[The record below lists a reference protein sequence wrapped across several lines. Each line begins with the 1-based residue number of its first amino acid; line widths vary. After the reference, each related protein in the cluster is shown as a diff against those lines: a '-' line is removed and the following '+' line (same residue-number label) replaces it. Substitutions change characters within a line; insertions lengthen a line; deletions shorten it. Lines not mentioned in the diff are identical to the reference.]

1 MAVTMPTRSSKP
13 VEDAD
18 GSIVASWERRV
29 RWRSIP
35 GSMYRALAF
44 TARSSPRTVMVSLG
58 LSTIQAAAYATLY
71 VILGSVV
78 PLLSGLTSA
87 DQLLS
92 NPASG
97 LLVAGG
103 ALLVLLATAASVGDY
118 VQWKL
123 QQEVFV
129 HTDMA
134 TLKAAVNVPLEQY
147 EDPRFYELLQRCTNS
162 VGQISA
168 AAPRIVQVVGDLAA
182 ILAITLTLATQSAW
196 ILPIAAAAALPALIT
211 QLLSARRWYRVE
223 AENAWPARLR
233 YYLSNASQRKSA
245 AAEIR
250 SLQLGDTFEAWSLS
264 AWHEMYRAMRK
275 ARSKRAQLQL
285 VASTLGGLI
294 MVGGAGLAAAS
305 ATGGSALAA
314 MVTIVLGLAQLKA
327 MFGQM
332 FGRMSAVADVSLY
345 LGDVETLEGLAGQ
358 ISRPRLEPSPSAPSS
373 ALSSIELKNASYCYP
388 GSSRRAVSDITLTL
402 RSGELIAVVGHNGS
416 GKTTLAKMI
425 AGMLPATAGT
435 ITWNGHDYADVQ
447 ETVRDGV
454 TIQYQEPTRWC
465 FTVRENVWLGDTN
478 QAVGSAR
485 IPESLRDAGAE
496 SLVRSLDDGMDT
508 RLGKE
513 LGPGSDLSGGQ
524 WQRLA
529 VARCFFR
536 DSQVVILD
544 EPTSSFDANA
554 EAEFLT
560 SMRRLLGGRAGLLIT
575 HRFSS
580 LRRVDAIYVLD
591 DGKLVEQGT
600 HDELVSLNG
609 IYAELY
615 RQQIKNLLDDDEDA
629 TSVRL
634 G

>member
-29 RWRSIP
+29 RWRSVP
-35 GSMYRALAF
+35 GSLYRALVF
-44 TARSSPRTVMVSLG
+44 TARSSPRTVIVSLG

-71 VILGSVV
+71 VILSSVV

-87 DQLLS
+87 GQLLS
-92 NPASG
+92 NPVSG
-97 LLVAGG
+97 LLAAGG
-103 ALLVLLATAASVGDY
+103 ALLVLLAAAASIGDY

-123 QQEVFV
+123 QQEVFI

-134 TLKAAVNVPLEQY
+134 TLKAAVDVPLEQY
-147 EDPRFYELLQRCTNS
+147 EDPRFYELMQRCTNS

-168 AAPRIVQVVGDLAA
+168 AAPRIVQVVGDIAA

-250 SLQLGDTFEAWSLS
+250 SLQLGGTFEAWSVS
-264 AWHEMYRAMRK
+264 AWDEMYRAMQK
-275 ARSKRAQLQL
+275 ARKKRAQLQL

-305 ATGGSALAA
+305 ATSGSALAA

-345 LGDVETLEGLAGQ
+345 LGDVETLEGLARQ
-358 ISRPRLEPSPSAPSS
+358 INTRTRLALSRSAPSRT
-373 ALSSIELKNASYCYP
+373 LSSIELKNASYCYP

-465 FTVRENVWLGDTN
+465 FTVRENVWLGDTT
-478 QAVGSAR
+478 QAAGSAR
-485 IPESLRDAGAE
+485 IGESLRDAGAE

-560 SMRRLLGGRAGLLIT
+560 SMRRLLKGRAGLLIT

-600 HDELVSLNG
+600 HDELVNLNG

-615 RQQIKNLLDDDEDA
+615 RQQIKNLLEDDDA
-629 TSVRL
+629 TSARC

>member
-35 GSMYRALAF
+35 GSMHRALVF
-44 TARSSPRTVMVSLG
+44 TARSAPRTVLVSLC

-78 PLLSGLTSA
+78 PLLSGLPSA
-87 DQLLS
+87 GQLL
-92 NPASG
+92 ASPTIG

-103 ALLVLLATAASVGDY
+103 ALLVLLAATASAGDY

-123 QQEVFV
+123 QQEVFI

-168 AAPRIVQVVGDLAA
+168 AAPRIVQVVGDFAA

-196 ILPIAAAAALPALIT
+196 ILPIAAAAAVPALIT

-264 AWHEMYRAMRK
+264 SWNEMYRAMRG
-275 ARSKRAQLQL
+275 ARKKRAQLQL

-294 MVGGAGLAAAS
+294 MVAGAGLAAAS
-305 ATGGSALAA
+305 ATGGSTLAA
-314 MVTIVLGLAQLKA
+314 VVTIVLGLAQLKA
-327 MFGQM
+327 VFGQM

-345 LGDVETLEGLAGQ
+345 LGDVETLEGLSRQ
-358 ISRPRLEPSPSAPSS
+358 ISTRPTLTPPRPAPSS
-373 ALSSIELKNASYCYP
+373 TFSSIELKNASYRYP
-388 GSSRRAVSDITLTL
+388 GSSRRAVSDVTLTL
-402 RSGELIAVVGHNGS
+402 RSGELIAVVGYNGS
-416 GKTTLAKMI
+416 GKTTLAKLI
-425 AGMLPATAGT
+425 AGMLPVTEGT
-435 ITWNGHDYADVQ
+435 ITWDGQDYDDVQ
-447 ETVRDGV
+447 DVVRDGV

-465 FTVRENVWLGDTN
+465 FTVRENVWLGDTR
-478 QAVGSAR
+478 QAVGSTR
-485 IPESLRDAGAE
+485 IGESLRDAGAE
-496 SLVRSLDDGMDT
+496 ALVRSLDEGMDT

-536 DSQVVILD
+536 DSRVVILD

-554 EAEFLT
+554 EAEFL
-560 SMRRLLGGRAGLLIT
+560 SSIRRLLRGRAGVLIT

-615 RQQIKNLLDDDEDA
+615 RQQIKNLLEDDDA
-629 TSVRL
+629 TSARL

>member
-1 MAVTMPTRSSKP
+1 M
-13 VEDAD
+13 
-18 GSIVASWERRV
+18 
-29 RWRSIP
+29 
-35 GSMYRALAF
+35 
-44 TARSSPRTVMVSLG
+44 
-58 LSTIQAAAYATLY
+58 
-71 VILGSVV
+71 
-78 PLLSGLTSA
+78 
-87 DQLLS
+87 
-92 NPASG
+92 
-97 LLVAGG
+97 
-103 ALLVLLATAASVGDY
+103 
-118 VQWKL
+118 
-123 QQEVFV
+123 
-129 HTDMA
+129 
-134 TLKAAVNVPLEQY
+134 
-147 EDPRFYELLQRCTNS
+147 QRCTNS

-168 AAPRIVQVVGDLAA
+168 AAPRIVQVVGDIAA

-250 SLQLGDTFEAWSLS
+250 SLQLGGTFEAWSVS
-264 AWHEMYRAMRK
+264 AWDEMYRAMQK
-275 ARSKRAQLQL
+275 ARKKRAQLQL

-305 ATGGSALAA
+305 ATSGSALAA

-345 LGDVETLEGLAGQ
+345 LGDVETLEGLARQ
-358 ISRPRLEPSPSAPSS
+358 INTRTRLALSRSAPSRT
-373 ALSSIELKNASYCYP
+373 LSSIELKNASYCYP

-465 FTVRENVWLGDTN
+465 FTVRENVWLGDTT
-478 QAVGSAR
+478 QAAGSAR
-485 IPESLRDAGAE
+485 IGESLRDAGAE

-560 SMRRLLGGRAGLLIT
+560 SMRRLLKGRAGLLIT

-600 HDELVSLNG
+600 HDELVNLNG

-615 RQQIKNLLDDDEDA
+615 RQQIKNLLEDDDA
-629 TSVRL
+629 TSARC